1 MDTKVKAI
9 IAVVAVIVIV
19 GAAAAIVL
27 TNDDDSSDKTNI
39 TVQGSTTV
47 NPIMEAVETSYE
59 GLHGDVN
66 INITANGS
74 GAGAAAAIDGNAD
87 IAMLS
92 RDLKD
97 SETSSGLVATVIAK
111 DGIAIIINS
120 GVTGVTSL
128 TIQQIADI
136 YDGTITNWS
145 ELGGS
150 DATIVV
156 EGRESTSG
164 TRGAFEEIL
173 TNTDSSFVVR
183 EDMVENAS
191 NNALLTSVENTDN
204 AIGYV
209 SLGIALENASD
220 SFTILQVG
228 GVDATIANV
237 VSGDYTLQRNLIL
250 ATMGEA
256 TGVAA
261 DIINYVLSA
270 EGQQIVEDNGYIP
283 INSDADAYVST
294 I

>member
-27 TNDDDSSDKTNI
+27 TNDDDDDKTNV

-47 NPIMEAVETSYE
+47 NPIMEAVESAYE

>member
-27 TNDDDSSDKTNI
+27 TNDDDDDKTNV

-47 NPIMEAVETSYE
+47 NPIMEAVESAYE

-128 TIQQIADI
+128 TIQQISDI

>member
-1 MDTKVKAI
+1 
-9 IAVVAVIVIV
+9 
-19 GAAAAIVL
+19 
-27 TNDDDSSDKTNI
+27 
-39 TVQGSTTV
+39 
-47 NPIMEAVETSYE
+47 MEAVESAYE

-97 SETSSGLVATVIAK
+97 SETSSGLVAIVIAK

>member
-1 MDTKVKAI
+1 
-9 IAVVAVIVIV
+9 VIVIV

-27 TNDDDSSDKTNI
+27 TNDDDDDKTNV

-47 NPIMEAVETSYE
+47 NPIMEAVESAYE

-136 YDGTITNWS
+136 YDGTIPSPTGAS
-145 ELGGS
+145 SAAPTPPSSSRAGS
-150 DATIVV
+150 PLPEPAAPSRRSSPTP
-156 EGRESTSG
+156 
-164 TRGAFEEIL
+164 IL
-173 TNTDSSFVVR
+173 PSS
-183 EDMVENAS
+183 
-191 NNALLTSVENTDN
+191 
-204 AIGYV
+204 
-209 SLGIALENASD
+209 
-220 SFTILQVG
+220 
-228 GVDATIANV
+228 
-237 VSGDYTLQRNLIL
+237 
-250 ATMGEA
+250 
-256 TGVAA
+256 
-261 DIINYVLSA
+261 
-270 EGQQIVEDNGYIP
+270 
-283 INSDADAYVST
+283 
-294 I
+294 